1 MESLQDDKI
10 IEECPVLPKIKD
22 EIKEDLCS
30 GLNVYL
36 TDDLLKKG
44 EDVTKMNMFPS
55 KDVIKDLFSL
65 VGLVTS
71 ENQKLVAT
79 NIQLNKEMKSMKLCL
94 KNTMLDLEKSK
105 LELREIQGSLMRVT
119 VKNLSL
125 KHGHSDLGRL

>member
-1 MESLQDDKI
+1 M
-10 IEECPVLPKIKD
+10 
-22 EIKEDLCS
+22 DLM
-30 GLNVYL
+30 Y
-36 TDDLLKKG
+36 TYDLLKKG

-94 KNTMLDLEKSK
+94 KNTMQDL
-105 LELREIQGSLMRVT
+105 
-119 VKNLSL
+119 
-125 KHGHSDLGRL
+125 